1 MEIVP
6 DYCKSSFS
14 VIAARMKLLTKLII
28 DLILVQSLLC
38 NICILLFS
46 LGMSN
51 EDKVAKLLEWINC
64 GF

>member
-1 MEIVP
+1 MEIVL

-51 EDKVAKLLEWINC
+51 KNKVAKLLEWINC